1 MEKEPGF
8 HGKKKHRVGRVSSWG
23 SLDAKLHVS
32 VSYGK
37 GDSKG
42 DMLGGVF
49 KYSWVSELAF

>member
-1 MEKEPGF
+1 MERRNTEW
-8 HGKKKHRVGRVSSWG
+8 VGSALGG